1 MMVLMAIVVNGY
13 GRDCGGEKGASDI
26 GADED
31 GCVSDSA
38 NNCGGDCG
46 VGCYSDR
53 GSENSGNKRN
63 AHEADVPGCG
73 SRWHILA
80 TQL

>member
-31 GCVSDSA
+31 GCVST

-46 VGCYSDR
+46 WVVIEGVRTVGIR
-53 GSENSGNKRN
+53 GMLVKLIFLGTVVGVVVDGTS
-63 AHEADVPGCG
+63 
-73 SRWHILA
+73 
-80 TQL
+80 